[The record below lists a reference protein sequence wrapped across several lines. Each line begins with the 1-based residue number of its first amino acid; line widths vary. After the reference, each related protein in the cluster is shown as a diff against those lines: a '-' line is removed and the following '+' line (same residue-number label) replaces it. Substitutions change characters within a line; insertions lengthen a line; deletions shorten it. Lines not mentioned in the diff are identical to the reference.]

1 MSMADPYSTLGVSK
15 DAPHAEI
22 KRSFRKL
29 ARQYHPDR
37 NPDDS
42 AAEERFKAV
51 QNAWEKLETPEKR
64 RQFDEEQQMKQ
75 AFGGMGGMP
84 GGMGG
89 VGIEDILRQFMGGG
103 RQQTSQFQSS
113 PRRTQT
119 QAIRGTDISAPLD
132 IDIEQALD
140 GGKIQFTHNRLVR
153 CSECKARGCAH
164 CTNLGVR
171 RKKTR
176 LTINVPKGAK
186 HGQQLKLPKMGNEHP
201 SGEPGDLV
209 VTLRIDAEDGRRW
222 EGDFLIQEVPVSYS
236 TLMLGGEV
244 LVSTPAGKKVSV
256 KVAENTRIGD
266 RKRLPKMG
274 YAGSDLDIEFILDE
288 PESLTPSQIE
298 ALKSLKNAGL

>member
-1 MSMADPYSTLGVSK
+1 MSDPYRTLGVSK

-22 KRSFRKL
+22 KRAFRKL

-51 QNAWEKLETPEKR
+51 QNAWEKLETPDKR
-64 RQFDEEQQMKQ
+64 RQYDEEQQMNQ
-75 AFGGMGGMP
+75 VCGGMGGMP
-84 GGMGG
+84 GDIGGMG
-89 VGIEDILRQFMGGG
+89 IDDLFRQFMGGASRPQPSPFAG
-103 RQQTSQFQSS
+103 R
-113 PRRTQT
+113 PRAAPP
-119 QAIRGTDISAPLD
+119 QAATGADISAPLD
-132 IDIEQALD
+132 IDIERAME
-140 GGKIQFTHNRLVR
+140 GGKVQFTHNRLVR
-153 CSECKARGCAH
+153 CSECRASGCVH

-201 SGEPGDLV
+201 SGEPGDLT
-209 VTLRIDAEDGRRW
+209 VTLRIDAEEGRRW
-222 EGDFLIQEVPVSYS
+222 EGESLIQEVAISYS

-244 LVSTPAGKKVSV
+244 RVATPAGKTVSV
-256 KVAENTRIGD
+256 KVAPATRIGD

-274 YAGSDLDIEFILDE
+274 FAGADLDIEFTLDE
-288 PESLTPSQIE
+288 HESLTPSQQE
-298 ALKSLKNAGL
+298 ALEALRDAGM

>member
-1 MSMADPYSTLGVSK
+1 MTNPYRTLGVSK

-22 KRSFRKL
+22 KRAFRKL

-37 NPDDS
+37 NPDDT

-51 QNAWEKLETPEKR
+51 QGAWEQLETPDKR
-64 RQFDEEQQMKQ
+64 RQYDEEQQMKQ
-75 AFGGMGGMP
+75 AFGGMGGIP

-89 VGIEDILRQFMGGG
+89 ASLDDLLRQFMSGG
-103 RQQTSQFQSS
+103 RPQQSPFQ
-113 PRRTQT
+113 RRSRPAQPEPLKG
-119 QAIRGTDISAPLD
+119 ADITAPLD
-132 IDIEQALD
+132 IDIEQAME

-171 RKKTR
+171 RKKSR

-201 SGEPGDLV
+201 TGDPGDLT
-209 VTLRIDAEDGRRW
+209 VTLRIDAEEGRRW
-222 EGDFLIQEVPVSYS
+222 EGDYLIQEVPVTYS
-236 TLMLGGEV
+236 ILMLGGSV
-244 LVSTPAGKKVSV
+244 HVSTPAGKTVSV
-256 KVAENTRIGD
+256 KVSANTRIGD

-274 YAGSDLDIEFILDE
+274 YAGSDLDIEFTLDE
-288 PESLTPSQIE
+288 PESLTDAQIK
-298 ALKSLKNAGL
+298 ALKSLSESGL

>member
-1 MSMADPYSTLGVSK
+1 MSDPYRTLGVSK

-22 KRSFRKL
+22 KRAFRKL

-75 AFGGMGGMP
+75 VFGGMGGMP
-84 GGMGG
+84 SGMGGMG
-89 VGIEDILRQFMGGG
+89 IDDLLRQVMGGAT
-103 RQQTSQFQSS
+103 RPQPS
-113 PRRTQT
+113 PFAGKQRTAPPQGIKG
-119 QAIRGTDISAPLD
+119 ADISAPLD
-132 IDIEQALD
+132 IDIERALE
-140 GGKIQFTHNRLVR
+140 GGKVQFTHNRLVR
-153 CSECKARGCAH
+153 CSECNARGCVH

-176 LTINVPKGAK
+176 LTLNVPKGAK

-201 SGEPGDLV
+201 SGDPGDLT
-209 VTLRIDAEDGRRW
+209 VTLRIDAEEGRRW
-222 EGDFLIQEVPVSYS
+222 EGEHLVQEVAVSYS

-244 LVSTPAGKKVSV
+244 RVSTPAGKTVSV
-256 KVAENTRIGD
+256 KVAPATRIGD

-274 YAGSDLDIEFILDE
+274 FAGADLDIEFTLDE
-288 PESLTPSQIE
+288 PESLTPPQRE
-298 ALKSLKNAGL
+298 ALEALRDAGM